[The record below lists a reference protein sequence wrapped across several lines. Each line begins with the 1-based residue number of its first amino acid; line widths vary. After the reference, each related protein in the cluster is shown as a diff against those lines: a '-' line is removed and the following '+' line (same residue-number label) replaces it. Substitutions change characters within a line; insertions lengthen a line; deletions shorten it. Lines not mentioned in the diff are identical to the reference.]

1 MLRLPA
7 LKKIVKSNVSVSLPL
22 SWESFTRKKG
32 FKFKVYCVEAAS
44 LKDFSARR
52 EKNKLLVPSFQT
64 TVVQAVL
71 QFQILQPYCAK
82 VTFLENFDTAKFP
95 DDHFA
100 VLCCGF
106 FLLAKK
112 TFTIKNS
119 PGLQFFSSTVSPRVS
134 HFRD

>member
-1 MLRLPA
+1 MGEFH
-7 LKKIVKSNVSVSLPL
+7 K
-22 SWESFTRKKG
+22 KKG

-82 VTFLENFDTAKFP
+82 VTFLENFDAAKFP

-112 TFTIKNS
+112 
-119 PGLQFFSSTVSPRVS
+119 SSQ
-134 HFRD
+134 